1 MKYVIPQEKICKKM
15 EKKAGKFIWEPIIL
29 LKYRASKEKTVI
41 FDAFLPD
48 LQKQESMIPFA
59 RLLLARDAARFK
71 SSHDCPIEAYKL
83 THKTDVNKLV
93 RDLYAARERVTAILE
108 SEKKK
113 FEVSLQEDFNVLVEW
128 EKFRFLLIPPQRSTF
143 GRVFSA
149 GKEIKNI
156 EIFIVKDILEVGLG
170 ILPNSSIDVIEYEYA
185 YYPLFI
191 TKDLTVYEVAY
202 KKDPSNSYSTMIQS
216 DEDIKKIYQ
225 KVIE

>member
-1 MKYVIPQEKICKKM
+1 
-15 EKKAGKFIWEPIIL
+15 
-29 LKYRASKEKTVI
+29 
-41 FDAFLPD
+41 
-48 LQKQESMIPFA
+48 MIPFV

-71 SSHDCPIEAYKL
+71 NSHDCPIEAYKL

-128 EKFRFLLIPPQRSTF
+128 EKFRFLLIPPQRNTF

-202 KKDPSNSYSTMIQS
+202 KKDPSNSYSTIIRS
-216 DEDIKKIYQ
+216 DEDIKKISKSNRMTLQ
-225 KVIE
+225 LLTF